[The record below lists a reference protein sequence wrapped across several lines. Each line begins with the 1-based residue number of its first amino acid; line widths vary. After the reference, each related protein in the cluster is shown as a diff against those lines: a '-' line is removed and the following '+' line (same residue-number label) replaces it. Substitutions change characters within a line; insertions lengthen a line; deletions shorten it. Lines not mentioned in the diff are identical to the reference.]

1 MKQKHLKYVR
11 IAAAAVMFVLF
22 AAVAVGF
29 RPLDAILVTQFGPGL
44 LRLTSGLFLGTL
56 AAVLMIAVVTL
67 LFGRIYCSV
76 LCPLGILQD
85 GIALWIRA
93 R

>member
-56 AAVLMIAVVTL
+56 AAVLLYFRDELGGLIVSGRSL
-67 LFGRIYCSV
+67 LLRWC
-76 LCPLGILQD
+76 L
-85 GIALWIRA
+85 AIRDY